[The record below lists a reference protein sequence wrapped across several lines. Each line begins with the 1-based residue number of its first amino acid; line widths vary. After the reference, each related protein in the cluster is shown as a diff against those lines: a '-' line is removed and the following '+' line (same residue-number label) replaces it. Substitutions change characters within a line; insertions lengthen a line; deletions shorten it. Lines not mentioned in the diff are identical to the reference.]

1 MNIAIKA
8 TNFELTEALQDY
20 ATKKVEA
27 LKKFL
32 VRFDVDAAQAHIEL
46 GKITQHHRKGEIFRA
61 EVNLTIDGR
70 LLRAE
75 ETDEDV
81 YIAIDEVHDE
91 LKRQII
97 SLKEKRIEKS
107 IRRVKR

>member
-1 MNIAIKA
+1 MNIILKA

-20 ATKKVEA
+20 ATKKIEA
-27 LKKFL
+27 LTKYL
-32 VRFDVDAAQAHIEL
+32 ARFDVDAAQAHIEL
-46 GKITQHHRKGEIFRA
+46 GKITQHHRKGDIFRA
-61 EVNLTIDGR
+61 EVNLTVDGK

-75 ETDEDV
+75 EADEDV

-97 SLKEKRIEKS
+97 SLKEKQITK
-107 IRRVKR
+107 RVRGAR